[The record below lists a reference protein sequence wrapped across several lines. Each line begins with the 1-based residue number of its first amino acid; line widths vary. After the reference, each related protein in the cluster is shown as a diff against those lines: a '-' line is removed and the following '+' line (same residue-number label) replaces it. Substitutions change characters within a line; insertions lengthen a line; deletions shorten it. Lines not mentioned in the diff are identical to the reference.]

1 MRQKLELNRKKKHG
15 TVAKLRLL
23 SPKIESGLLGEN
35 QGYPPRKRAYFW
47 MKLVFYWG
55 RLELMLVHNR
65 GQEYAH

>member
-1 MRQKLELNRKKKHG
+1 MRQKLDQNQKKKHG

-47 MKLVFYWG
+47 MKQV
-55 RLELMLVHNR
+55 
-65 GQEYAH
+65 